1 MVRTAADRWKRVK
14 RAPLDLLKAAAAQP
28 FDDNSLLG
36 QAAVLR
42 AKRAKRHKPSTETKK
57 AVLILITIK
66 MAFWMWTT
74 NVRSKLGK
82 PSIKDVS
89 L

>member
-36 QAAVLR
+36 QAAVFR
-42 AKRAKRHKPSTETKK
+42 AKRAKRHKPAPAPKKELTAKQIALQRRRKTKNK
-57 AVLILITIK
+57 GAQHHQ
-66 MAFWMWTT
+66 
-74 NVRSKLGK
+74 
-82 PSIKDVS
+82 KDRAARKV
-89 L
+89 

>member
-36 QAAVLR
+36 QAALFR
-42 AKRAKRHKPSTETKK
+42 
-57 AVLILITIK
+57 
-66 MAFWMWTT
+66 
-74 NVRSKLGK
+74 RS
-82 PSIKDVS
+82 DVEF